1 LKLIIAMFNRT
12 AIIGVA
18 FAALLMGPSGEA
30 APLTVPFDFSRNAI
44 GLDVTVKGVP
54 LYMIL
59 DTGVDPSGIDEARAA
74 ALGLKIDLAAGGE
87 ASGAGNAKEAKVYP
101 TAIEGL
107 MLGGRSFGT
116 IDAVTLDMRALSARY
131 GRRLDGVLGFSFLN
145 GKIVLVD
152 YAKRRLSILD
162 RATEADSSV
171 QSCRKNWTIPYTSLK
186 GDIIPIIPHFRFG
199 AADAPISLDTGSSR
213 GISLFQSALA
223 LPGLRA
229 ALKDEGEVHYVG
241 ARGAGTGKGYR
252 LDESVGFGPFTL
264 PKGQT
269 VALFPEKGSP
279 ETRVANIGNKFFAAA
294 TPKMLL
300 DYRNHTL
307 GFYGD
312 CR

>member
-1 LKLIIAMFNRT
+1 MFNPA
-12 AIIGVA
+12 AIVGIA
-18 FAALLMGPSGEA
+18 FAALLMAPSGKA
-30 APLTVPFDFSRNAI
+30 APLTVPFDFSQSAI
-44 GLDVTVKGVP
+44 GLDVTVKGAP

-59 DTGVDPSGIDEARAA
+59 DTGADPSGIDEARAA
-74 ALGLKIDLAAGGE
+74 ALGLKIDRAAGGE
-87 ASGAGNAKEAKVYP
+87 ASGEGNDKQVKIYP

-107 MLGGRSFGT
+107 VLGGRSFGT
-116 IDAVTLDMRALSARY
+116 VDAVTLDMRGISARY
-131 GRRLDGVLGFSFLN
+131 GRRLDGVLGFSFFK
-145 GKIVLVD
+145 GKAVLID
-152 YAKRRLSILD
+152 YAARRLSILD
-162 RATEADSSV
+162 RAAQANSAV
-171 QSCRKNWTIPYTSLK
+171 RSCRKHWTIPYRSIK

-229 ALKDEGEVHYVG
+229 ALKDEGEVHYMG
-241 ARGAGTGKGYR
+241 ARGVGTGKGYR
-252 LDESVGFGPFTL
+252 LDESAGFGPFSL

-269 VALFPEKGSP
+269 ITLFPQKGSP

-300 DYRNHTL
+300 NYRDRTL
-307 GFYGD
+307 SFYGD

>member
-1 LKLIIAMFNRT
+1 MIVAVFNRA

-18 FAALLMGPSGEA
+18 FAALLMTPSGEV

-44 GLDVTVKGVP
+44 GLNVTVKGAP

-59 DTGVDPSGIDEARAA
+59 DTGADPSGIDEARAA
-74 ALGLKIDLAAGGE
+74 ALGLKIDRAAGGE
-87 ASGAGNAKEAKVYP
+87 ASGEGNDKQVKVYP
-101 TAIEGL
+101 TVIQGL
-107 MLGGRSFGT
+107 VLGGRSFGT
-116 IDAVTLDMRALSARY
+116 VNAVTLDMRGLSARY
-131 GRRLDGVLGFSFLN
+131 RRRLDGVLGFSFLN
-145 GKIVLVD
+145 GKIALID
-152 YAKRRLSILD
+152 YAARRLSILE
-162 RATEADSSV
+162 RAAQANSAV
-171 QSCRKNWTIPYTSLK
+171 RSCRKHLTIPYRSIK

-229 ALKDEGEVHYVG
+229 ALKDEGEVHYMG
-241 ARGAGTGKGYR
+241 ARGVGTGKGYR

-264 PKGQT
+264 PKGQA
-269 VALFPEKGSP
+269 VALFPQKGSP

>member
-1 LKLIIAMFNRT
+1 MFNRT

-116 IDAVTLDMRALSARY
+116 IDAVTLDMRALSAR
-131 GRRLDGVLGFSFLN
+131 
-145 GKIVLVD
+145 
-152 YAKRRLSILD
+152 
-162 RATEADSSV
+162 
-171 QSCRKNWTIPYTSLK
+171 
-186 GDIIPIIPHFRFG
+186 
-199 AADAPISLDTGSSR
+199 
-213 GISLFQSALA
+213 
-223 LPGLRA
+223 
-229 ALKDEGEVHYVG
+229 
-241 ARGAGTGKGYR
+241 
-252 LDESVGFGPFTL
+252 
-264 PKGQT
+264 
-269 VALFPEKGSP
+269 
-279 ETRVANIGNKFFAAA
+279 
-294 TPKMLL
+294 
-300 DYRNHTL
+300 
-307 GFYGD
+307 
-312 CR
+312 